1 MPPHFWCSAHSLN
14 LVAAG
19 DSRAALKPRTSE
31 YTRNYYHIFG
41 VLRKVWSRYNQ
52 SVVFADLVK
61 DKFTKALI
69 TPSPTRWN
77 STYDSVLR
85 ILDLYKE
92 NRVSFGAMLTTA
104 DCPQLN
110 QNQIAFLQEWSG
122 VMGHLAEALDLIQGD
137 KGIYLG
143 HLLPTIVYL
152 RKYLL
157 QERLSATKCKPL
169 VDALLA
175 GLSKR
180 FDGYF
185 ERREMLLAS
194 VYLPEFKA
202 AFLETNAQRDQAKT
216 LLLEEAHALEDHPS
230 SQLSQDALQ
239 QERGRG
245 FFKKIPKV
253 TDTAAEEVGR
263 FFLDPSEGLQSILA
277 YPRVKKVFTRYNTI
291 LPSSASS
298 ERLFSKAK
306 LVLRRTRQ
314 RIGDDSFE
322 SQLLLSANKAL

>member
-1 MPPHFWCSAHSLN
+1 M
-14 LVAAG
+14 
-19 DSRAALKPRTSE
+19 
-31 YTRNYYHIFG
+31 
-41 VLRKVWSRYNQ
+41 
-52 SVVFADLVK
+52 AD
-61 DKFTKALI
+61 
-69 TPSPTRWN
+69 
-77 STYDSVLR
+77 
-85 ILDLYKE
+85 
-92 NRVSFGAMLTTA
+92 
-104 DCPQLN
+104 
-110 QNQIAFLQEWSG
+110 
-122 VMGHLAEALDLIQGD
+122 ALDLIQGD
-137 KGIYLG
+137 KGIFLG

-152 RKYLL
+152 RRYLQ
-157 QERLSATKCKPL
+157 QEKTSVNKCQPL
-169 VDALLA
+169 IDALLS

-202 AFLETNAQRDQAKT
+202 AFLETHAQRDHAKT
-216 LLLEEAHALEDHPS
+216 LLIEEAEALEDQPS
-230 SQLSQDALQ
+230 SQLSQDAQ
-239 QERGRG
+239 QEKGRS

-253 TDTAAEEVGR
+253 TDTAANEVGR

-277 YPRVKKVFTRYNTI
+277 YPRVKKVFIKYNTI

-298 ERLFSKAK
+298 ERLFSRAK